1 MINFI
6 PEQKKS
12 LVNKMVTTKE
22 LRQLKKQRYLANLT
36 PEQKEK
42 AKVANQQRV
51 ARYWANL
58 TPEQKEKAKVSAQRR
73 SMLNSQRKKQKGPYA
88 WMSSSMIRHVKH

>member
-22 LRQLKKQRYLANLT
+22 LRQLKKQRYL
-36 PEQKEK
+36 
-42 AKVANQQRV
+42 
-51 ARYWANL
+51 ANL